1 MKRSNSKPST
11 PAEKR
16 PGNGGK
22 ATPRR
27 ESRKEPEG
35 FFEPLDQQE
44 RDIQEALEKGTLKL
58 LPDQEGWREALR
70 EAARR
75 TLAKNKHISI
85 RLAEADLEALKAR
98 AAALGMPYQT
108 LIGSLLHQY
117 VEGKIR
123 AAF

>member
-1 MKRSNSKPST
+1 VDKRKFPD
-11 PAEKR
+11 A
-16 PGNGGK
+16 
-22 ATPRR
+22 
-27 ESRKEPEG
+27 
-35 FFEPLDQQE
+35 FFEPLDDQE
-44 RDIQEALEKGTLKL
+44 RDLQEADENGSFKL

-70 EAARR
+70 QAARL
-75 TLAKNKHISI
+75 TLTKNRHISI
-85 RLAEADLEALKAR
+85 RLAESDLEAIKAR